1 MALLGFLNKKTS
13 SGVGRK
19 YDSLVA
25 KINALE
31 NTMQG
36 LSDAQLKE
44 KTAELKQQI
53 QQGKPFEG
61 LLPEAFALV
70 RETAKR
76 NLGQRHYDVQLMGGI
91 ALHQGKIAEMRTGE
105 GKTLSATL
113 PTYLNALT
121 EKGVHVV
128 TVNDYLARRDAV
140 WMGQVYDALGLSVGV
155 IAHDSAFLY
164 DKEHTVEEHKQEQEA
179 DKDRD
184 ETGSFRVEESY
195 LRPVSRKEAYA
206 ADITYG
212 TNNEFGFDYLRDNL
226 VQKQDDKV
234 QRGFHYAIVDEVDSI
249 LIDESRT
256 PLIISSP
263 DTASSGLYIQFS
275 QIVPQLTREQDYTI
289 DEKFRSVSL
298 TQEGIEKV
306 ERILGVDNLY
316 DVAGG
321 GSVRHIHA
329 LEQSLKAYALFE
341 KDKDYVVRDNQVV
354 IVDQFTG
361 RMMPGRRFS
370 EGLHQALEAKERV
383 AIQKESRTVA
393 TVTFQNYF
401 RMYEKLAGMTGT
413 ALTNEEEFLQVYR
426 LEVVVI
432 PTNKQNVRIDYAD
445 MVFMNE
451 DEKYNAVIEEIKE
464 RNAQGQPVL
473 VGTTSI
479 DRNEYLSKL
488 LSREGVKH
496 EVLNAKNHDRE
507 GEIIAQAG
515 KRGAVTVATNMAGR
529 GVDIILGGN
538 PTTKERAEEVR
549 VAGGLHIIG
558 TERHEARRIDNQ
570 LRGRAAR
577 QGDPGSG
584 QFFLSLEDKMIKVFG
599 GDRIQKMMSTL
610 RVPKNQPIESKMV
623 SSVIEGAQKKIEGM
637 NFDTRKH
644 LLEYDQVL
652 NKQRGALYKKRDDI
666 LNAPPEQIR
675 KIIGQYI
682 DQDLEALVLQSTTAD
697 LMSDWDVEGLKKE
710 IDVVFDEDSGLKN
723 SIDEIVA
730 SNKSMEEMQQEIIGL
745 LQKHGQQKAEQHAQ
759 EIDEEHLAEIS
770 QQVLLRSMDMLW
782 MDHLEAMEY
791 MRDAV
796 RLRSYGQRDPLAEYK
811 GEGSRMFEELEQN
824 IARTVSISFFHIH
837 KAHSTTQHQPK
848 QTLQINKTDS
858 ATPTQSSAKPK
869 QNIGRNDPCP
879 CGSGKKYK
887 KCCG

>member
-1 MALLGFLNKKTS
+1 MALWGMLGKRTNT
-13 SGVGRK
+13 GVGRK
-19 YDSLVA
+19 YDAVVG

-31 NTMQG
+31 ETMQG
-36 LSDAQLKE
+36 LSDTQLKE
-44 KTAELKQQI
+44 KTTNLKQQLK
-53 QQGKPFEG
+53 QGKT
-61 LLPEAFALV
+61 LDDILPDAFALV

-76 NLGQRHYDVQLMGGI
+76 NLGQRHYNVQLMGGV
-91 ALHQGKIAEMRTGE
+91 ALHRGNIAEMRTGE

-140 WMGQVYDALGLSVGV
+140 WMGQVYDALGLTVG
-155 IAHDSAFLY
+155 IITHDSAFIY
-164 DKEHTVEEHKQEQEA
+164 DKEHTVERRKQEQEA

-184 ETGSFRVEESY
+184 QTGSFRVEESY
-195 LRPVSRKEAYA
+195 LRPVSRREAYA

-234 QRGFHYAIVDEVDSI
+234 QREFNYAIVDEVDSI

-263 DTASSGLYIQFS
+263 DAASSNLYIQFS
-275 QIVPQLTREQDYTI
+275 QIVPRLTREQDYTT

-298 TQEGIEKV
+298 TQQGIEKV
-306 ERILGVDNLY
+306 EKMLGVDNLY

-370 EGLHQALEAKERV
+370 EGLHQALEAKEKV
-383 AIQKESRTVA
+383 KIQRESRTVA

-432 PTNKQNVRIDYAD
+432 PTNKENVRIDYAD

-451 DEKYNAVIEEIKE
+451 DEKYHAVIEEIKE
-464 RNAQGQPVL
+464 RNAKGQPIL

-488 LSREGVKH
+488 LANAGVKH
-496 EVLNAKNHDRE
+496 EVLNAKNHARE

-515 KRGAVTVATNMAGR
+515 KKGAVTVATNMAGR

-538 PTTKERAEEVR
+538 PSTKEQTQEVR
-549 VAGGLHIIG
+549 EAGGLHIIG

-652 NKQRGALYKKRDDI
+652 NRQRTALYKQRDTI
-666 LNAPPEQIR
+666 LNASPEEIR
-675 KIIGQYI
+675 KIVEEYVHQH
-682 DQDLEALVLQSTTAD
+682 LEDIVLHHTAA
-697 LMSDWDVEGLKKE
+697 SHINEWDVDALKKE
-710 IDVVFDEDSGLKN
+710 IDVVFDEDSQLKN
-723 SIDEIVA
+723 NIDEIIK
-730 SNKSMEEMQQEIIGL
+730 SNKSVEEIQQEMINM
-745 LQKHGQQKAEQHAQ
+745 LQEDGRQKTGQHTQ
-759 EIDEEHLAEIS
+759 ELGEEHLTEIL
-770 QQVLLRSMDMLW
+770 QHLLLRSIDMLW

-811 GEGSRMFEELEQN
+811 GEGSRMFDELEQN
-824 IARTVSISFFHIH
+824 IAHTVSISFFHIH
-837 KAHSTTQHQPK
+837 QHHPATRTQQK
-848 QTLQINKTDS
+848 QVLQTNKTDS
-858 ATPTQSSAKPK
+858 TITQSGAKPK
-869 QNIGRNDPCP
+869 QTVGRNDPCP

>member
-1 MALLGFLNKKTS
+1 MALWGLVGKKANS
-13 SGVGRK
+13 VGRK

-31 NTMQG
+31 DAMQG

-44 KTAELKQQI
+44 KTTNLKQQLK
-53 QQGKPFEG
+53 QGKT
-61 LLPEAFALV
+61 LDDILPEAFALV

-76 NLGQRHYDVQLMGGI
+76 NLGQRHYDVQLMGGV

-121 EKGVHVV
+121 EKGVHIV

-184 ETGSFRVEESY
+184 ETGSFRIEESY
-195 LRPVSRKEAYA
+195 LRPVARKEAYA

-226 VQKQDDKV
+226 VPKTEDKV
-234 QRGFHYAIVDEVDSI
+234 QREFHYAIVDEVDSI

-263 DTASSGLYIQFS
+263 DAASSNLYIQFS
-275 QIVPQLTREQDYTI
+275 QIVPQLQQEKDYTI

-298 TQEGIEKV
+298 TQPGIEKV
-306 ERILGVDNLY
+306 EQILGVDNLY

-341 KDKDYVVRDNQVV
+341 KDKDYVIRDNQVV

-383 AIQKESRTVA
+383 AIQRESRTVA

-432 PTNKQNVRIDYAD
+432 PTNRENVRIDYAD

-464 RNAQGQPVL
+464 RNAKGQPVL

-488 LSREGVKH
+488 LSRAGVKH
-496 EVLNAKNHDRE
+496 EVLNAKNHERE

-515 KRGAVTVATNMAGR
+515 KKGAVTVATNMAGR

-538 PTTKERAEEVR
+538 PPTQEQTQEVR
-549 VAGGLHIIG
+549 ATGGLHIIG

-623 SSVIEGAQKKIEGM
+623 SSAIEGAQKKIEGM

-652 NKQRGALYKKRDDI
+652 NRQRNALYRKRDDI
-666 LNAPPEQIR
+666 LSASPEQVREIVE
-675 KIIGQYI
+675 QYI
-682 DQDLEALVLQSTTAD
+682 NQYLESLVFRNTAASQ
-697 LMSDWDVEGLKKE
+697 MSEWDIDGLKKE
-710 IDVVFDEDSGLKN
+710 IDVAFDEDSGLK
-723 SIDEIVA
+723 SKIDEIIA
-730 SNKSMEEMQQEIIGL
+730 SNKSVEEIQQDIVDT
-745 LQKHGQQKAEQHAQ
+745 LQKYGEQRTEQHTQ
-759 EIDEEHLAEIS
+759 ELEEEHLTEIL
-770 QQVLLRSMDMLW
+770 QHLLLRSIDMLW

-824 IARTVSISFFHIH
+824 IAHTVSVSFFHIH
-837 KAHSTTQHQPK
+837 KAHPATQTQQK
-848 QTLQINKTDS
+848 QVLQVNKTDS
-858 ATPTQSSAKPK
+858 PATQSSAKPK
-869 QNIGRNDPCP
+869 QTVGRNDPCP

>member
-1 MALLGFLNKKTS
+1 
-13 SGVGRK
+13 
-19 YDSLVA
+19 
-25 KINALE
+25 
-31 NTMQG
+31 
-36 LSDAQLKE
+36 
-44 KTAELKQQI
+44 
-53 QQGKPFEG
+53 
-61 LLPEAFALV
+61 
-70 RETAKR
+70 
-76 NLGQRHYDVQLMGGI
+76 MGGV

-538 PTTKERAEEVR
+538 PTTKERAQEVR

-675 KIIGQYI
+675 KIIEQYI
-682 DQDLEALVLQSTTAD
+682 DQDLKALVLQSTTAD

-837 KAHSTTQHQPK
+837 KAHSSTQPQPK
-848 QTLQINKTDS
+848 QVLQINKTDS